1 MHRFYG
7 WAGVLESTIPGTVPT
22 DSILKVFGE
31 VLNENLLCNF
41 IAALPGLGLN
51 VMGFDLCFAFS

>member
-1 MHRFYG
+1 MSR
-7 WAGVLESTIPGTVPT
+7 ALESTIPGTVPT

-31 VLNENLLCNF
+31 VLHENLISNF
-41 IAALPGLGLN
+41 IAVTLGLGLN